1 MWNNTKAKEIL
12 GIQYPILQG
21 PFGGGISSAKLVAA
35 VSNAGGLGGYGAYQL
50 QPEEIV
56 QVAAEIRSLTDR
68 PFNFNLWVSDADDRA
83 ALPVSNDEFDDLKN
97 RFRPFF
103 EELKLPL
110 PAEPPAPRLRKFE
123 KQVEAILQV
132 KPDVFS
138 FIFGIP
144 DESILQECRK
154 QGILTSG
161 SATTV
166 DEALAL
172 EAAGVDLIVA
182 TGFEA
187 GGHRP
192 SFLQSAEDSLTGTFV
207 LVQQI
212 AQVVNTP
219 IVAAG
224 GIANAQGI
232 KAAMT
237 LGASAVQIGTAF
249 LVCTETNIN
258 ATHRQAILS
267 PNSKY
272 STLTKA
278 FTGRLARGTR
288 SRISASTQ
296 GGSFLPMPLQGPFLS
311 GLRAAAAAQGK
322 MDMLTFWGG
331 QIAPLVK
338 EQSAAE
344 LMEELVAGMG

>member
-1 MWNNTKAKEIL
+1 MWYNTKAKELL
-12 GIQYPILQG
+12 GIPYPILQG
-21 PFGGGISSAKLVAA
+21 PFGGGVSTAKLVAA

-56 QVAAEIRSLTDR
+56 SVAAQIRSLTDK
-68 PFNFNLWVSDADDRA
+68 PFNLNLWVSDADDRA
-83 ALPVSNDEFDDLKN
+83 VEPISKSEFADLKN
-97 RFRPFF
+97 HFQPFF
-103 EELKLPL
+103 EELNLPI
-110 PAEPPAPRLRKFE
+110 PIEPPAPRVRKFE

-132 KPDVFS
+132 KPAVFS

-144 DESILQECRK
+144 DGAVLKECRK

-212 AQVVNTP
+212 AQVVKTP
-219 IVAAG
+219 IIAAG

-232 KAAMT
+232 KAALT

-249 LVCTETNIN
+249 LVCTETNLT
-258 ATHRQAILS
+258 AAHRQAILS

-288 SRISASTQ
+288 SRISAATQ

-311 GLRAAAAAQGK
+311 DLRAAAAAQGK
-322 MDMLTFWGG
+322 ADLLTFWGG

-338 EQSAAE
+338 EQSAGE
-344 LMEELVAGMG
+344 LMQSLVGGMG

>member
-56 QVAAEIRSLTDR
+56 SVAAEIRSLTNR
-68 PFNFNLWVSDADDRA
+68 PFNLNLWVSDADDRA
-83 ALPVSNDEFDDLKN
+83 AEPIAEPEFEDLKT

-103 EELKLPL
+103 EELNLPL
-110 PAEPPAPRLRKFE
+110 PSTPPAPRLRKFE

-132 KPDVFS
+132 KPAVFS

-144 DESILQECRK
+144 DEAILKECRK

-212 AQVVNTP
+212 AQVVKTP
-219 IVAAG
+219 IIAAG

-232 KAAMT
+232 KAALA

-249 LVCTETNIN
+249 LVCTETTIN
-258 ATHRQAILS
+258 AAHRQAILS
-267 PNSKY
+267 PHSKY

-288 SRISASTQ
+288 SRISVATQ
-296 GGSFLPMPLQGPFLS
+296 GESFLPMPLQGPFLS
-311 GLRAAAAAQGK
+311 ALRAAAVAQGK

-338 EQSAAE
+338 EKNAAE
-344 LMEELVAGMG
+344 LMQELVAGMG